1 MLKDKER
8 LVKRTQLK
16 RSVYR
21 ILGTSEEDGAANSN
35 GASESS
41 SSKEEERGGQADT
54 HLQEYDPEIFDDDDF
69 YHQVSTI
76 LFYYL
81 PFEFDNFAFSLSIAA
96 ASRVDRAEDE
106 LHGGV

>member
-41 SSKEEERGGQADT
+41 STKEEERNGQADT
-54 HLQEYDPEIFDDDDF
+54 HLQDYDPEIFDDDDF
-69 YHQVSTI
+69 YHQVSI
-76 LFYYL
+76 LIL
-81 PFEFDNFAFSLSIAA
+81 N
-96 ASRVDRAEDE
+96 
-106 LHGGV
+106 

>member
-21 ILGTSEEDGAANSN
+21 ILGTSEEDANSK
-35 GASESS
+35 GVSERSS
-41 SSKEEERGGQADT
+41 TKEEERNGQADM
-54 HLQEYDPEIFDDDDF
+54 HLHDYDPEIFDDDDF
-69 YHQVSTI
+69 YHQVSI
-76 LFYYL
+76 LVVIYYL
-81 PFEFDNFAFSLSIAA
+81 NLINLCLALLSLAA
-96 ASRVDRAEDE
+96 ASRADREEDE

>member
-21 ILGTSEEDGAANSN
+21 ILGTSEDGAANGH

-41 SSKEEERGGQADT
+41 SAKEEEGSGEADT
-54 HLQEYDPEIFDDDDF
+54 HLQEYNPEIFDDDDF

-81 PFEFDNFAFSLSIAA
+81 LFEFDNFAFSLSIAA

-106 LHGGV
+106 LHRGV